1 MTLERK
7 VALYAWS
14 AHMRIVFHGPQ
25 RGAYL
30 QQTKSGR
37 VLLCLDN
44 TAYVADDVIPSG
56 GNLPEV
62 ACPGGN
68 ARRFVSRC
76 MIVAYGRDEAGWPPL
91 AKKFLSE
98 MQARE
103 VRKPYLVHVS

>member
-1 MTLERK
+1 MLGRK

-14 AHMRIVFHGPQ
+14 AHMKPVSNGTQ
-25 RGAYL
+25 CGAYL

-44 TAYVADDVIPSG
+44 PAYVVDDVIPPGS
-56 GNLPEV
+56 NLPE
-62 ACPGGN
+62 APRQSAN
-68 ARRFVSRC
+68 ARRFVSTC
-76 MIVAYGRDEAGWPPL
+76 MMVAYGRDQTGWPPL

-103 VRKPYLVHVS
+103 TRKPYLVHVS